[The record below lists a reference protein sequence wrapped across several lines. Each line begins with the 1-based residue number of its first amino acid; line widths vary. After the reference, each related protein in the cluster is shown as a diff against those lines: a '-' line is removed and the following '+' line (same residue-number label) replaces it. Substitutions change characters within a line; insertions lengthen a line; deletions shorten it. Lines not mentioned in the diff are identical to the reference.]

1 MTPSTGQSGSTLRD
15 AMDLILLSGD
25 CFRAPPLTLLGDHPL
40 FGGQVAAQALAA
52 ASRTVPPDRIA
63 QSVHSY
69 FLQPARPREPVDLRV
84 RRDRDGRRYAW
95 RSVTALQDCGPVL
108 EMSCLFARSKT
119 GADFQAASMP
129 SVPSPAEMD
138 SHPLE
143 TIGAGL
149 ETTPPDASRLLDLE
163 ARFFEDPEPWIGG
176 PPRLWLRIHEPLP
189 DEHIAHACGVIFL
202 SDMSNGLATVP
213 QAGPESRLITL
224 DHTVW
229 LHRPCRADD
238 WLLMDLQPH
247 TTSGGRGFY
256 TGKMFDQQG
265 AHVAT
270 LAQDCLF
277 DTPPAGP
284 QTAIA

>member
-1 MTPSTGQSGSTLRD
+1 MSTSTGRSSCTVRD
-15 AMDLILLSGD
+15 AMDLTVLPDD
-25 CFRAPPLTLLGDHPL
+25 CFRAPPLDLVGDHPL

-52 ASRTVPPDRIA
+52 ASHTVPPDRLA

-69 FLQPARPREPVDLRV
+69 FLQPARPREPVILQV

-95 RSVTALQDCGPVL
+95 RSVMALQDNEPLL
-108 EMSCLFARSKT
+108 EMSCLFARPKT

-129 SVPSPAEMD
+129 SVPPSADLD
-138 SHPLE
+138 SYPLE

-176 PPRLWLRIHEPLP
+176 PQRLWLRLSESLP
-189 DEHIAHACGVIFL
+189 DAHIAHACGVIFL
-202 SDMSNGLATVP
+202 SDMSNGLSAVP
-213 QAGPESRLITL
+213 QAGHESRLITL

-238 WLLMDLQPH
+238 WLLMDLEPH

-256 TGKMFDQQG
+256 TGRMFDQQG

-277 DTPPAGP
+277 ETPPGGP
-284 QTAIA
+284 GTAR